1 MITYQ
6 VDMDDLLKIESVL
19 KMTKDKSKMVLR
31 GALNETAKDVR
42 NLLADE
48 AAKVYVMK
56 RNKFFKHMVID
67 KAKVSNLV
75 ATVHSSG
82 RVNELY
88 DFKVSPYRF
97 QPRNKPPHHKGKVVK
112 QNAMKELIL
121 KPGTAGDQYKAFVV
135 RYRSGHIT
143 IGQRVPGKRMKSKP
157 EKEFVKTLLSP
168 SIPGML
174 GDEKRV
180 YGIVAPKIEDILAE
194 HVRTQIEKFLG

>member
-19 KMTKDKSKMVLR
+19 RMTKDKSKLVLR

-42 NLLADE
+42 IMLAEE
-48 AAKVYVMK
+48 AAKTYVMK
-56 RNKFFKHMVID
+56 SNKLIKSMVID

-75 ATVHSSG
+75 ATVRSSG

-97 QPRNKPPHHKGKVVK
+97 QPRNKPRYHKGKVVR
-112 QNAMKELIL
+112 QNAMKKLIL
-121 KPGTAGDQYKAFVV
+121 KPGIKGDQYKAFVV

-168 SIPGML
+168 SIPKML

-180 YGIVAPKIEDILAE
+180 FGIVAPRIEDVLAG
-194 HVRTQIEKFLG
+194 HIRTQIEKFLG